1 MVKYSIAEKLN
12 ILFGIIMV
20 LIYFTLGI
28 VIAFVGN
35 ILPDVDVSYKTWF
48 GIIIIIYGIY
58 RLYKVYTYYNQIK
71 EDSSGADSD
80 EKI

>member
-28 VIAFVGN
+28 VIVFVEK
-35 ILPDVDVSYKTWF
+35 IMPSVDVSFKTWF
-48 GIIIIIYGIY
+48 GILIFIYGIY
-58 RLYKVYTYYNQIK
+58 RLYKVYTYVNRIK
-71 EDSSGADSD
+71 EDRSGVDSD